1 MPQTVKKKP
10 RPASKNSPTKNSGPP
25 DVMNLAEAAK
35 FLKLPVKTIER
46 LATEQDLPGRK
57 IGKEWRF
64 LRAAIERWLE
74 GSRKTSASI
83 MEQFGSLKDDPTYE
97 EYRKILE
104 ENRRRWNEEVA

>member
-10 RPASKNSPTKNSGPP
+10 RLTSRNLDSKKSTP
-25 DVMNLAEAAK
+25 DVMSLAEAAK
-35 FLKLPVKTIER
+35 FLKLPAKTVQR

-74 GSRKTSASI
+74 GSRKTSGSI
-83 MEQFGSLKDDPTYE
+83 MEQFGMFKDDPTFE
-97 EYRKILE
+97 EYQKIVQ
-104 ENRRRWNEEVA
+104 ENRKRWNEDVA